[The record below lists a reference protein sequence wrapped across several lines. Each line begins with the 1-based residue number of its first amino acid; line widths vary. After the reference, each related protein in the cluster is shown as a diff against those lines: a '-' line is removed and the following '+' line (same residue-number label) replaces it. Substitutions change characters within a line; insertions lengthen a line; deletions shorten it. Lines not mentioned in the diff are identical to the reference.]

1 MKLRLLILLLAAAAL
16 AAAPATAQTIKSLGY
31 NTTNGFVTY
40 SGSNSLT
47 FTNALQFSTNA
58 RAATR
63 TNLDLGAA
71 WLTNTSVTNFR
82 TAIGLGATWLTNT
95 NVTNFRTDIGLG
107 ATNSVTFSNITASG
121 IINAKDSTATPAT
134 NAAAAQGIQ
143 WSGLGGSQH
152 AAIYGGYSGAVQIAL
167 SVGTTSNAL
176 SDVATFRATG
186 MTISSNAIVG
196 GTLAVSGNVTMSGIG
211 NTAPS
216 QTADSASSLMTRE
229 LSDARY
235 LGLKSHSINFS
246 MMSTRTTNGGASSI
260 SRGSWQLF
268 TPTNLSS
275 FASVWGAWGYLLGL
289 DVAQQYVNFTNPF
302 SISFSRSANPANLPR
317 TGLVQYVQ
325 LGRDVS
331 SISTTNIKL
340 AQKGVGIQ
348 FASNGVTPFVH
359 NGTSLTDGSLIT
371 NISTYNRFVLRWVPA
386 TAFEVYGV
394 ANGSE
399 PVLLGSVTSNLP
411 TGIGVSD
418 SVLEFSQLDSG
429 SGGAN
434 SFLFL
439 TTAYITTP

>member
-1 MKLRLLILLLAAAAL
+1 
-16 AAAPATAQTIKSLGY
+16 
-31 NTTNGFVTY
+31 
-40 SGSNSLT
+40 
-47 FTNALQFSTNA
+47 
-58 RAATR
+58 
-63 TNLDLGAA
+63 
-71 WLTNTSVTNFR
+71 
-82 TAIGLGATWLTNT
+82 
-95 NVTNFRTDIGLG
+95 
-107 ATNSVTFSNITASG
+107 
-121 IINAKDSTATPAT
+121 
-134 NAAAAQGIQ
+134 
-143 WSGLGGSQH
+143 
-152 AAIYGGYSGAVQIAL
+152 
-167 SVGTTSNAL
+167 
-176 SDVATFRATG
+176 
-186 MTISSNAIVG
+186 
-196 GTLAVSGNVTMSGIG
+196 
-211 NTAPS
+211 
-216 QTADSASSLMTRE
+216 
-229 LSDARY
+229 
-235 LGLKSHSINFS
+235 
-246 MMSTRTTNGGASSI
+246 MMSTRTTNGGQSSS

-268 TPTNLSS
+268 TATNLSS

-331 SISTTNIKL
+331 SINTTNIKL

-371 NISTYNRFVLRWVPA
+371 NVSTYNRFVLRWVPA

-439 TTAYITTP
+439 TTGYIITP

>member
-1 MKLRLLILLLAAAAL
+1 VTISNVGGITIDGAQNLTLS
-16 AAAPATAQTIKSLGY
+16 PNESATL
-31 NTTNGFVTY
+31 V
-40 SGSNSLT
+40 
-47 FTNALQFSTNA
+47 
-58 RAATR
+58 AT
-63 TNLDLGAA
+63 
-71 WLTNTSVTNFR
+71 
-82 TAIGLGATWLTNT
+82 
-95 NVTNFRTDIGLG
+95 G
-107 ATNSVTFSNITASG
+107 ATNVSVANRGDLTDVA
-121 IINAKDSTATPAT
+121 
-134 NAAAAQGIQ
+134 
-143 WSGLGGSQH
+143 LGGT
-152 AAIYGGYSGAVQIAL
+152 A
-167 SVGTTSNAL
+167 
-176 SDVATFRATG
+176 
-186 MTISSNAIVG
+186 
-196 GTLAVSGNVTMSGIG
+196 

-216 QTADSASSLMTRE
+216 QTASSGSSLMTRE
-229 LSDARY
+229 LSDARF
-235 LGLKSHSINFS
+235 LGLKSHSINFA
-246 MMSTRTTNGGASSI
+246 MMSTRTTNGGQSSS

-268 TPTNLSS
+268 NATNLSS

-331 SISTTNIKL
+331 SINTTNIKL

-371 NISTYNRFVLRWVPA
+371 NVSTYNRFVLRWVPA

-411 TGIGVSD
+411 TGVGVSD